1 MHSKCVC
8 IFAGMGFLF
17 TIFAEIL
24 LTVWD
29 SPRPKQLRTT
39 EAQDMIGTE
48 WGDVVLIGESVL
60 PSLWLD

>member
-1 MHSKCVC
+1 MHSRVRVH
-8 IFAGMGFLF
+8 IAGMGFLF

-48 WGDVVLIGESVL
+48 
-60 PSLWLD
+60 